1 MQKSEIVKR
10 FKAVREE
17 LASAKEIEIPK
28 VKNEVLELD
37 YEAAFDTIIELVKE
51 GNTVATPVGTFD
63 KVHREARKG
72 RNPKENIE
80 IDIPAKDVFHYKK
93 NAAVKKIFATEE

>member
-1 MQKSEIVKR
+1 MQKSEIIKR
-10 FKAVREE
+10 FKAVRED
-17 LASAKEIEIPK
+17 LASAKGVEIPK

-51 GNTVATPVGTFD
+51 GNIVATPVGTFD